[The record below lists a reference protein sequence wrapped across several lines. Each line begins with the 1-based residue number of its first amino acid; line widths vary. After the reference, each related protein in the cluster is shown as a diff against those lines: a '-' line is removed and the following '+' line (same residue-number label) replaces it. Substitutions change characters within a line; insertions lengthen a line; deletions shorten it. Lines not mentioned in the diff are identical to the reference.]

1 MQKQILSIVCV
12 AALVSACTQLP
23 NQQSAQQPTQ
33 PTSNHTAKI
42 DRTAYGVAH
51 ITAPDHETLAYG
63 AAYAFAQD
71 NVCLT
76 AQQLVTARG
85 QRSATFGA
93 TATGLLGFRMLP
105 NEQIDFFITAHMDD
119 AKLARAWSAS
129 SPAIQS
135 MVRGYVA
142 GYNRYLTDY
151 ADKLPAECNGQSW
164 VKPTTAAE
172 FYRTIEMSMV
182 QASIGAFADAMVG
195 AKPPVS
201 SAQVL
206 PAVSPQD
213 AAIAMR
219 EIGILDS
226 PYGSNAWTFG
236 KDVTSNGR
244 GMLLGNPHFPWVGA
258 NRFWQMHLTIPGHM
272 DVMGA
277 SIGMS
282 PVVQIGFNNDVAWTH
297 TVSTGKR
304 FTLHELTLADGDT
317 TSYMIDGKAEKM
329 MAKKISINVRNAEG
343 QLVSKETTV
352 WTTRFGPIIVNPR
365 AGLNWANKTAY
376 ALQDANTGNTRSLV
390 TWLAFAQSKS
400 VADMQAG
407 MGNLGLPWVNTLAA
421 DRHGNTLYADLSVV
435 PDVDAAHL
443 ARCAPSRP
451 AAALLGSAGLVVLDG
466 SKSDCNWRRDP
477 RSPVPGITPPER
489 LPVAVRSDWLHNS
502 NDSFFYSNP
511 AQSWGTISPLVGDD
525 IVRRPRTRSGLIEVP
540 DLIAKGK
547 VTLPAIQNQLFENR
561 NLMARVV
568 LPDLLAACSQAPD
581 QESKDG
587 CAVLVSWN
595 RTSELNAKGAPLF
608 REFWRNAS
616 ALPSVYRI
624 PFDKAQPIATPAGLN
639 MSHAEVSAKVWDA
652 LSRAV
657 KKIRAAGFV
666 ADVTLGQVQRPAY
679 SEEPIFF
686 HGGDE
691 IEGVLNNVGDRGAP
705 GITAKGLRIDYG
717 GSYIQTVTF
726 DERGPIAQGLLV
738 YGQSA
743 HKDSAHQTDQ
753 LKLFAAKQWPSLP
766 FHAQDVAKQKV
777 GESIYLTM
785 P

>member
-1 MQKQILSIVCV
+1 MKIQSIYVLIASLGL
-12 AALVSACTQLP
+12 AACSQFPAA
-23 NQQSAQQPTQ
+23 QSAKSTIISPTVRI
-33 PTSNHTAKI
+33 AKI
-42 DRTAYGVAH
+42 DRTAFGVAH
-51 ITAPDHETLAYG
+51 VTAPDHETLSYG
-63 AAYAFAQD
+63 VAYAFAQD

-85 QRSATFGA
+85 QRSLTFGA
-93 TATGLLGFRMLP
+93 SATGLLGFRQLP
-105 NEQIDFFITAHMDD
+105 NEQIDFFIAAHMDD
-119 AKLARAWSAS
+119 AQLARAWATS
-129 SPAIQS
+129 SVTIQN

-142 GYNRYLTDY
+142 GYNRYLTDF
-151 ADKLPAECNGQSW
+151 AGRLPAECNGQPW
-164 VKPTTAAE
+164 VKPVTVAE
-172 FYRTIEMSMV
+172 FYRLNEMSMV
-182 QASIGAFADAMVG
+182 QASIGAFADAML
-195 AKPPVS
+195 AARPPLASAQIPNAVS
-201 SAQVL
+201 SDDV
-206 PAVSPQD
+206 VM
-213 AAIAMR
+213 AMR
-219 EIGILDS
+219 QIGVLDS
-226 PYGSNAWTFG
+226 PYGSNAWAFG

-258 NRFWQMHLTIPGHM
+258 NRFWQMHLTIPGQI

-304 FTLHELTLADGDT
+304 FTLHELRLADGDP
-317 TSYMIDGKAEKM
+317 TSYLLDGQVEKM
-329 MAKKISINVRNAEG
+329 IAKRIRISVRGANG
-343 QLVSKETTV
+343 QIIDKEQTV

-365 AGLNWANKTAY
+365 AGLNWTTKTAF
-376 ALQDANTGNTRSLV
+376 ALQDANAGNTRAIA

-400 VADMQAG
+400 VADMQVG
-407 MGNLGLPWVNTLAA
+407 MGNLGLPWVNTIAV
-421 DRHGNTLYADLSVV
+421 DRQGSSLYADLSVV

-443 ARCAPSRP
+443 VRCAPSRS
-451 AAALLGSAGLVVLDG
+451 AAALLGSAGLVVIDG
-466 SKSDCNWRRDP
+466 SRSDCNWRRDA

-489 LPVAVRSDWLHNS
+489 LPVAVRNDWLHNS

-525 IVRRPRTRSGLIEVP
+525 LLRRPRTRSGLIEVP

-547 VTLPAIQNQLFENR
+547 VTLLAIQNQLFENR

-568 LPDLLAACSQAPD
+568 LPDLLSACSQAPD

-587 CAVLVSWN
+587 CTVLASWN
-595 RTSELNAKGAPLF
+595 RTSDLSAKGALLF
-608 REFWRNAS
+608 REFWRNAA
-616 ALPSVYRI
+616 ALQSVHRI
-624 PFDKAQPIATPAGLN
+624 AFDKAQPIATPAGLN
-639 MSHAEVSAKVWDA
+639 MGNAEVSAKVWDA

-657 KKIRAAGFV
+657 KKIRAAGFA
-666 ADVTLGQVQRPAY
+666 ADVSLSQVQRPAF
-679 SEEPIFF
+679 SDDPIFF

-705 GITAKGLRIDYG
+705 GITAKGLRIDFG
-717 GSYIQTVTF
+717 SSYIQTVMF
-726 DERGPIAQGLLV
+726 DERGPVAQAILV

-753 LKLFAAKQWPSLP
+753 LKLFAAKQWPTLP
-766 FHAQDVAKQKV
+766 FHLEDVAKQRV
-777 GESIYLTM
+777 GEPIYLAL